1 MFTALREIYYEMVP
15 VCYSK
20 EFPEKMEYDLGWFD
34 FDSAAKN
41 MKETNKEKKFL
52 QFNKLVLN
60 KRKRSSKIQT

>member
-1 MFTALREIYYEMVP
+1 MIP

-20 EFPEKMEYDLGWFD
+20 DLPEKMEYDLNWFD

-41 MKETNKEKKFL
+41 MKETNKEKKLL

-60 KRKRSSKIQT
+60 KRKRSSILES